1 VGKIRL
7 RSIRKGTHFS
17 PCKTEVVSPSPIFPD
32 AIFTHTKNKK
42 RNDSKKGKS
51 YLGDARSDAKRF
63 RRTSR
68 KPRTIVQTR
77 QTLCVEWSAI
87 CGVLAAENAKEKV
100 RVKIRIK
107 NKKSL
112 GGELDFSHLK
122 CSCWFLSSSSFVH
135 TQKYILEKVHKKAHA
150 HIVGGASSFGRPRTT
165 TTTTTMTTTER
176 TTMSPEAEEMRPM
189 VPFPHIKDVS
199 AYEPTTFE
207 YNPGDTH
214 PQPIK
219 KRDWIRVF
227 RMSLPEFTKR
237 AKMDAS
243 VEDSERKSEIFQ
255 ERFEKY
261 LDDLNENEDDKL
273 NVIHMCRFRDECL
286 RKLGFYDCFQT
297 VKREENVKAL
307 EALPRVLERLDNE
320 NAGILELVKGV
331 FAGNIFDLG
340 AAASQALF
348 SNNNDKED
356 DIAKSFFETRDTKT
370 DVFVVND
377 FDSLK
382 NRWNDMTR
390 VHEKCCIFVDN
401 AGADA
406 ILGVLPLAREMLK
419 RGTKVVLCANDVP
432 SINDITIKELEELVF
447 PTLLQMN
454 DKDNVFK
461 KAIESKQ
468 FTCIG
473 SGSDLPVIDLRE
485 ISEPCANECLDC
497 DLVVLIGMGRG
508 IETNLRAEF
517 SIDRINLGMVKHKE
531 VAQLL
536 GGPLYSCVCKF
547 DSAKV

>member
-1 VGKIRL
+1 M
-7 RSIRKGTHFS
+7 
-17 PCKTEVVSPSPIFPD
+17 
-32 AIFTHTKNKK
+32 
-42 RNDSKKGKS
+42 
-51 YLGDARSDAKRF
+51 
-63 RRTSR
+63 
-68 KPRTIVQTR
+68 QTR

-87 CGVLAAENAKEKV
+87 CDVLAAENAKEKV

-107 NKKSL
+107 KRK
-112 GGELDFSHLK
+112 GGEDFSHLK
-122 CSCWFLSSSSFVH
+122 FSRPYGRFCSSSFVH
-135 TQKYILEKVHKKAHA
+135 IKNTHWKRCTKKAHCWRRF
-150 HIVGGASSFGRPRTT
+150 VLGRPRTT
-165 TTTTTMTTTER
+165 TTTTE
-176 TTMSPEAEEMRPM
+176 TTMPPEAEEMRPM

-273 NVIHMCRFRDECL
+273 MNVIHMCRFRDECL

-432 SINDITIKELEELVF
+432 SINDITIEELEALVF

>member
-1 VGKIRL
+1 M
-7 RSIRKGTHFS
+7 
-17 PCKTEVVSPSPIFPD
+17 
-32 AIFTHTKNKK
+32 
-42 RNDSKKGKS
+42 
-51 YLGDARSDAKRF
+51 
-63 RRTSR
+63 
-68 KPRTIVQTR
+68 
-77 QTLCVEWSAI
+77 EWSAI
-87 CGVLAAENAKEKV
+87 CDVLAAENAKEKV

-122 CSCWFLSSSSFVH
+122 CKLFFFRPH
-135 TQKYILEKVHKKAHA
+135 TKKYILEKVHKKAHA